1 MQKRQLNNLIKRVF
15 NKPQFITLEDLQPIT
30 DYLQDPV
37 RASTIKI
44 EKVETVVIEREMFNS
59 QEAYDRARK
68 ENMGIDPDTNIG
80 YLNVEGTLVNRAGT
94 IRACTELTSYEGL
107 KSTFEAQVA
116 EGITT
121 CVMMV
126 DSGGGEAYRAFASAN
141 AVRKLAT
148 EKGVKIIAYVDGTS
162 ASAAYAWSVIA
173 DEIIANP
180 MARVGSVGVVVQLY
194 NDTGYLEQ
202 MGVKRSFIYAG
213 GNKVPFDADG
223 EFTQSFL
230 EGLQESVDKSY
241 NSFVDHIAQNR
252 KMDAQAV
259 IDTQASVY
267 DADKALTVGFIDKV
281 MEVEEFEAYLES
293 LVYSK
298 PQGHATGVRLEDSK
312 NTQEEI
318 MTKTVEENAQAPVLS
333 ADEVAKLQA
342 DYSSLQ
348 GTQAQLTA
356 TITDLQTQLADQVVK
371 HEAAISEL
379 AKFKADT
386 KAEARKAQLAEV
398 FGTDSEKV
406 AQYSSMFANVEDQ
419 AFSVLVAD
427 LKATHETVREEMQE
441 KGHSANEK
449 AVALDDS
456 ASLEARAKQRKSTK
470 A

>member
-30 DYLQDPV
+30 DYLSDPV

-44 EKVETVVIEREMFNS
+44 EKDEPVQIVR
-59 QEAYDRARK
+59 EAYASEEAYNAARK
-68 ENMGIDPDTNIG
+68 ESLGIDPKTNIG

-107 KSTFEAQVA
+107 KKTFEAQVA

-148 EKGVKIIAYVDGTS
+148 ENGVKIIAYVDGTS

-194 NDTGYLEQ
+194 NDTGYLDK

-230 EGLQESVDKSY
+230 DGLQESVDKSY
-241 NSFVDHIAQNR
+241 NSFVEHVASNR

-267 DADKALTVGFIDKV
+267 DADKALSVGFIDKV
-281 MEVEEFEAYLES
+281 MEIEEFEAYLES
-293 LVYSK
+293 LVYSA
-298 PQGHATGVRLEDSK
+298 PQGQSSGVRMED
-312 NTQEEI
+312 TGI
-318 MTKTVEENAQAPVLS
+318 TKEENMTNTVQEQVQTLS
-333 ADEVAKLQA
+333 VEEVAKLQA
-342 DYSSLQ
+342 DLASLT
-348 GTQAQLTA
+348 GEKEQLTA
-356 TITDLQTQLADQVVK
+356 TITGLQSQLADQVVK
-371 HEAAISEL
+371 YEAALADL

-386 KAEARKAQLAEV
+386 KAEARKAQLADV
-398 FGTDSEKV
+398 FGSESEKV
-406 AQYSSMFANVEDQ
+406 AQYSTMFANVDDQ

-427 LKATHETVREEMQE
+427 LKATHEVVREEMQE
-441 KGHSANEK
+441 KGHSTSEQ
-449 AVALDDS
+449 AVALDES
-456 ASLEARAKQRKSTK
+456 TSLEERARQRK
-470 A
+470 AQNA